1 MTTEAIS
8 AVKAI
13 EQLGI
18 NEAQAPAV
26 PPAGDVARM
35 EAAMNNGQQQH
46 QHKVNE
52 IMPLEEMSSKRLP
65 QEQGSNIGDKVLD
78 GLEQIKNVHE
88 AEVEGINVSL
98 ASPDLD
104 VQSLMGLQMKLS
116 RLSLQQDL
124 IAKTASKSTQNL
136 DSLLKTQ

>member
-1 MTTEAIS
+1 MATEAIG

-13 EQLGI
+13 ETLAV
-18 NEAQAPAV
+18 NEAQGPAV
-26 PPAGDVARM
+26 PPPADVARM

-46 QHKVNE
+46 RHQVE
-52 IMPLEEMSSKRLP
+52 QAMPLEEISTKPPSD
-65 QEQGSNIGDKVLD
+65 EQGSNIGDKVLD
-78 GLEQIKNVHE
+78 GLEKIKNVHE
-88 AEVEGINVSL
+88 AEVESINVSL
-98 ASPDLD
+98 ATPDLD

-136 DSLLKTQ
+136 DTLLKTQ

>member
-1 MTTEAIS
+1 
-8 AVKAI
+8 
-13 EQLGI
+13 
-18 NEAQAPAV
+18 
-26 PPAGDVARM
+26 
-35 EAAMNNGQQQH
+35 
-46 QHKVNE
+46 
-52 IMPLEEMSSKRLP
+52 MPLEEIDPRVQP

-78 GLEQIKNVHE
+78 GLEKIKNVHE
-88 AEVEGINVSL
+88 AEVESINVSL

>member
-1 MTTEAIS
+1 MATEAIS

-18 NEAQAPAV
+18 NEAQPPAV
-26 PPAGDVARM
+26 PPPGDVVRM
-35 EAAMNNGQQQH
+35 EAAMNNGQQR
-46 QHKVNE
+46 VNE
-52 IMPLEEMSSKRLP
+52 IMPLEEMNSKPLSD
-65 QEQGSNIGDKVLD
+65 EQGSNIGDKVLD
-78 GLEQIKNVHE
+78 GLEKIKNVHE
-88 AEVEGINVSL
+88 AEVEGINLSL

-104 VQSLMGLQMKLS
+104 VQTLMGLQMKLS

>member
-13 EQLGI
+13 EQLGVQ
-18 NEAQAPAV
+18 EAQGPAL
-26 PPAGDVARM
+26 PPPGDVARM

-46 QHKVNE
+46 QYKVNE
-52 IMPLEEMSSKRLP
+52 VMELEEMSSKP
-65 QEQGSNIGDKVLD
+65 SPDEQGSNIGDKVLD
-78 GLEQIKNVHE
+78 GLEKIKNVHE
-88 AEVEGINVSL
+88 AEVESINVSL
-98 ASPDLD
+98 ATPDLD
-104 VQSLMGLQMKLS
+104 VQSLLGLQLKLS
-116 RLSLQQDL
+116 RLSLQQDM